1 MDIVLTFSPSSAQ
14 AERGFSQLK
23 LVKSNLRNRLGQNS
37 LNNILTIKFLSND
50 IQSYNPEKAV
60 DNFFMSKKRRLRVR
74 QTVSVPACASVLQ
87 SERGGLRVAE
97 VETERE
103 NGEPEIVRDSENS
116 ETVYERESDTES
128 ERVDSENEFVSENE
142 FESEDE
148 ETVYERL
155 QDIEMELEREFV

>member
-1 MDIVLTFSPSSAQ
+1 MDLVLTFSPSSAQ

-23 LVKSNLRNRLGQNS
+23 LVKSNLRNRLGQNT
-37 LNNILTIKFLSND
+37 LNNILAIKFLSND

-60 DNFFMSKKRRLRVR
+60 DNYFMSKKRRLGVR

-116 ETVYERESDTES
+116 VTVYERESDTES
-128 ERVDSENEFVSENE
+128 ERVDSENE

>member
-1 MDIVLTFSPSSAQ
+1 
-14 AERGFSQLK
+14 
-23 LVKSNLRNRLGQNS
+23 
-37 LNNILTIKFLSND
+37 
-50 IQSYNPEKAV
+50 
-60 DNFFMSKKRRLRVR
+60 MSKKGRLRVR

-87 SERGGLRVAE
+87 SERGGGVRIAE

-116 ETVYERESDTES
+116 VTVYERESDTES
-128 ERVDSENEFVSENE
+128 ERVDSESENE

>member
-1 MDIVLTFSPSSAQ
+1 
-14 AERGFSQLK
+14 
-23 LVKSNLRNRLGQNS
+23 
-37 LNNILTIKFLSND
+37 
-50 IQSYNPEKAV
+50 
-60 DNFFMSKKRRLRVR
+60 MSKKGRLRVR

-87 SERGGLRVAE
+87 SERGGGVRIAE

-116 ETVYERESDTES
+116 VTVYERESDTES
-128 ERVDSENEFVSENE
+128 ERVDSESEIESENE